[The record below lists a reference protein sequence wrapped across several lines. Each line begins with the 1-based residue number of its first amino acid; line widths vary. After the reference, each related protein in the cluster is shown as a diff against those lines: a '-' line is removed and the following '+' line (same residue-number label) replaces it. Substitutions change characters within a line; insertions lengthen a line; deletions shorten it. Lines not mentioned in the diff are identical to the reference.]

1 MILDKVK
8 NTLSNGIARYAKE
21 AELPESD
28 VQFLI
33 EIELTEDSGDVVYF
47 LLHKFNKVKK
57 ITFKE
62 IMNVKI
68 DILGQGII
76 VTNFIARY
84 MMTIAEENA
93 KDISDIYVIILK
105 QNDNLRLFEYYKGD
119 FVKELYLNDIVQT

>member
-21 AELPESD
+21 ANLPESD

-33 EIELTEDSGDVVYF
+33 EIEITDENGEVVYF
-47 LLHKFNKVKK
+47 LLHQCNKVKK

-76 VTNFIARY
+76 VSNFIGRY
-84 MMTIAEENA
+84 MMTIAEEGE
-93 KDISDIYVIILK
+93 KDIAEISVMIRK
-105 QNDNLRLFEYYKGD
+105 HNDKLRLFEYYKGEY
-119 FVKELYLNDIVQT
+119 VGELNLEEIVQT